1 MSRLIFAWLFCV
13 LVLLD
18 KWQHGN
24 HAFILFWFIDHH
36 LFNFLRCAA
45 FFPPLISVL
54 WEYNFFFFFEEFV
67 PSVSYSCYVTFCLL
81 SLSSTNSTRGAT
93 SFFLSI
99 IPSICTWTDIWP
111 AYSNKYTHLIF
122 ISTLFRMT
130 YLILMLMFWLAF

>member
-1 MSRLIFAWLFCV
+1 MPGCFVFLF
-13 LVLLD
+13 
-18 KWQHGN
+18 
-24 HAFILFWFIDHH
+24 F
-36 LFNFLRCAA
+36 
-45 FFPPLISVL
+45 LISGNRETMLSFCSVSLITIYLTSWDVVL
-54 WEYNFFFFFEEFV
+54 SFLLSFRFYENIKFFFFFEEFV
-67 PSVSYSCYVTFCLL
+67 PSVSFSCYVTFCLL
-81 SLSSTNSTRGAT
+81 SLCSTNSTRGAT